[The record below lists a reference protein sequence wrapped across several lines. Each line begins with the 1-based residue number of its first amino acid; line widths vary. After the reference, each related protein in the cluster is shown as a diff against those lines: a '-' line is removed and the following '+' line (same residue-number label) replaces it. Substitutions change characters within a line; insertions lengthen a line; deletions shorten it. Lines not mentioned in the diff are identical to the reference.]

1 MSDNDYDL
9 KVGANVDG
17 ATAEFNKL
25 SNDAEKSAK
34 KIQEVMQQASYKM
47 AEVMQ
52 ESSEKIK
59 GSFESVG
66 QAFEK
71 INKLM
76 IGFAAIAGGGAA
88 FKEAVDASV
97 NLTKESV
104 SLGKSFGISATQA
117 SVLKVAMGDVYL
129 SQETVAAANQKLTKT
144 LDANPEAFKKLG
156 VATRDA
162 SGNLRNSFD
171 IMLDTN
177 TALLK
182 FKEGIDRNTEGQR
195 IYGKSWGEVQGVLKL
210 NADLMEESKK
220 KAEALGLVVGQEN
233 VEATAK
239 YRAAMNDMHD
249 VMDAVMKVV
258 GDALLPMLTK
268 MGQWF
273 GDVGPSLLGVFK
285 GAVDVISF
293 ALSSIWEIVTLTWGI
308 FSDAFSAIGGLFGD
322 LSGSS
327 MTGSELIKNSFLVIK
342 AAVLFVKVAVK
353 EAFEH
358 IKFML
363 MEFVAYV
370 VNVAKV
376 ANAALHFD
384 FAGAKA
390 AWSQGLDEMAGIA
403 KEHVDHMVD
412 IAKKGKEEFDAEF
425 FKSSAVTESK
435 PPSGTV
441 HSQGKDGKDKKAA
454 SRMGDWKEQLTQKLE
469 TEQSYFKDSLQAELA
484 FWSAKLELTKK
495 GTKERAAVEHEIF
508 ALHKKQAQDA
518 LQSDIA
524 ELKSQSEAMQAG
536 GVERIRIAG
545 EIAAKIGDK
554 YGLESKEYKAAL
566 ADMTKAAQEHHKQL
580 DKLEEMRLE
589 RVKQHALSE
598 LEINRD
604 RVKTQQAMGEI
615 TNMQALL
622 ALQKLAEDEYQIELK
637 SAQDAADLIGNDVIA
652 RQQAYDKIAVMAE
665 KHSLEMKK
673 ITSQVA
679 VEQKAQWDKAFAP
692 IGSAFEKSMNGII
705 QGTLTLKKALS
716 QMFQSIAL
724 EFANIG
730 VKMVVQWVSDEARK
744 TMATAEGTQ
753 SRSMMETI
761 AASESSAV
769 GGMAAVKNIMN
780 SAYEAMAGAYK
791 AIVGIPFIGPALAP
805 VVAAGAFTAV
815 AGLAGSVASAEG
827 GYDIPSGLNPMTQLH
842 EKEMVLPAKH
852 AEVIRGMADGNGSG
866 GNGSGGAVHKV
877 DARARCVERTGWHDG
892 SFVMPNK
899 TVGNHQQEKIIFQS
913 AANTQSTFKQKGKLS
928 DWQNNISK
936 PCEGNSRL
944 VFAISA
950 AFASPLLEVTGRRL
964 HNCIVKLSHS
974 RSKYNVACKI
984 HGSLLS
990 LHTASAK
997 PSVFI

>member
-34 KIQEVMQQASYKM
+34 KIQEVMQEASYKM

-104 SLGKSFGISATQA
+104 ALGKSFGISATQA

-144 LDANPEAFKKLG
+144 LDANPGAFKKLG

-162 SGNLRNSFD
+162 GGNLRSSLD

-210 NADLMEESKK
+210 NKDLMEESEK
-220 KAEALGLVVGQEN
+220 KAEALGLVVGKDN

-239 YRAAMNDMHD
+239 YRAAMHDMHE
-249 VMDAVMKVV
+249 VMEAVMKVV
-258 GDALLPMLTK
+258 GDALLPSLTK

-273 GDVGPSLLGVFK
+273 GEMGPSLLGVFK
-285 GAVDVISF
+285 GAVDLISF
-293 ALSSIWEIVTLTWGI
+293 ALSSIWEVVTLTWGI
-308 FSDAFSAIGGLFGD
+308 FSDAFSAISGLFGD

-327 MTGSELIKNSFLVIK
+327 TTSSELIKNSFLVIK
-342 AAVLFVKVAVK
+342 AAVIFLKVAVK
-353 EAFEH
+353 ESFEQ
-358 IKFML
+358 INFIL
-363 MEFVAYV
+363 MEFVSYV
-370 VNVAKV
+370 VNVFNVVNKAM
-376 ANAALHFD
+376 HFD
-384 FAGAKA
+384 LAGAKA
-390 AWSQGLDEMAGIA
+390 AWKSGLNEMAGIA
-403 KEHVDHMVD
+403 KEHMDNVID
-412 IAKKGKEEFDAEF
+412 IAKKGKEEFDAEML
-425 FKSSAVTESK
+425 KSDTIVASK
-435 PPSGTV
+435 PPPDGHNSNG
-441 HSQGKDGKDKKAA
+441 GKDKKA

-469 TEQSYFKDSLQAELA
+469 TEQNYFKDSLQAELA

-524 ELKSQSEAMQAG
+524 ELKSQSDAMQAG

-554 YGLESKEYKAAL
+554 YGLESKEYKTAL

-598 LEINRD
+598 LEIDRNRI
-604 RVKTQQAMGEI
+604 KNQQAMGEI
-615 TNMQALL
+615 TNIQALL

-866 GNGSGGAVHKV
+866 GAVHNYYIQTTDVKSFKDYLTKNSHVLAPALKSLNRNFGAKV
-877 DARARCVERTGWHDG
+877 
-892 SFVMPNK
+892 
-899 TVGNHQQEKIIFQS
+899 
-913 AANTQSTFKQKGKLS
+913 
-928 DWQNNISK
+928 
-936 PCEGNSRL
+936 
-944 VFAISA
+944 
-950 AFASPLLEVTGRRL
+950 
-964 HNCIVKLSHS
+964 
-974 RSKYNVACKI
+974 
-984 HGSLLS
+984 
-990 LHTASAK
+990 
-997 PSVFI
+997 